1 METAEFY
8 AEIKNWIADNAENDA
23 DSVLDGVCGMLRKD
37 DRFGWVGFYVLSGDH
52 LVLKNFRGEQTE
64 HVRIKLGDGL
74 CSLAILRDDIVN
86 ERDVKANTTYLAC
99 FPSTRSEIVVPVR
112 WAGRPIGEL
121 DVDSDTVN
129 AFDKTDEKFLQEI
142 ANLLSARVHSLL

>member
-1 METAEFY
+1 METVDFY
-8 AEIKNWIADNAENDA
+8 VDIKDWISNNVEKDVDF
-23 DSVLDGVCGMLRKD
+23 VLDVVCEMLRKD
-37 DRFGWVGFYVLSGDH
+37 ERFGWVGFYVLSGDQ

-86 ERDVKANTTYLAC
+86 EKDVKSNDTYLAC

-121 DVDSDTVN
+121 DVDSDKVN
-129 AFDKTDEKFLQEI
+129 AFDRLDEKYLQEI
-142 ANLLSARVHSLL
+142 ADLLSAKVNSLL